1 MRFILNAANGFGR
14 DMSLVDWVCN
24 VMYSWL
30 ARIQG
35 IQIGCPVSYQT
46 LPHGTAVAKA
56 TLWLISLTVVVTSS
70 VTSAK
75 IYNGIYDLW
84 TWFLCRPRI
93 KNFGPSQRP
102 QNCPRKVATQNRKIF
117 WSINDWISSLWL
129 LIYGHIRK
137 EHKEIFWSPFQCVL
151 GFLCSFR
158 LISGGTTI
166 FLLAVA
172 LSSEVL
178 LLLKIV
184 TSLDKRNPW

>member
-1 MRFILNAANGFGR
+1 MLVETCSSSTGFAT
-14 DMSLVDWVCN
+14 LCI
-24 VMYSWL
+24 SWT

-35 IQIGCPVSYQT
+35 IQIRYPVSYQT
-46 LPHGTAVAKA
+46 LPHGSAVAKA
-56 TLWLISLTVVVTSS
+56 TLWLISQLSWWRQVWHQLKFTM
-70 VTSAK
+70 AF
-75 IYNGIYDLW
+75 YDLW
-84 TWFLCRPRI
+84 TWFLCRPGI

-117 WSINDWISSLWL
+117 WSINDRISSLWL

-172 LSSEVL
+172 LSSEAL